1 SGNCV
6 LITGDLALDWH
17 IINQEQNQG
26 DSIGWNRNLWTR
38 ACSQIGGAGLL
49 ADLIIQSTALDP
61 ELQSTTFL
69 TPNFPDQ
76 PFHPCQ
82 DQFHNAYALWSKF
95 KEDELGQSVW
105 RVSQFLGL
113 DPITSYVKD
122 GITPFPITTP
132 EIPNILVIDD
142 ANLGFRDHPEFWP
155 DAIKKGAEPDWII
168 YKMACPI
175 AQGPLWEHLRDNFAE
190 KLVVVIP
197 VQDLRKSEVHIS
209 QGLSWERT
217 AQDIVWELVYNPT
230 INSLGTCSDVIVSFN
245 PAGAVHLTR
254 RKEGQLCPVPEGFLY
269 FDPDIIEGSWRESHK
284 GEVIGYTTCL
294 TSSLAHQIIKNPKNP
309 DLSQGV
315 QSGLSSIR
323 LLHLEGYQLNQDSP
337 KKLQFPIESIAKH
350 NIEPSESFAKVKIQ
364 NPVFTYDKKGSQSD
378 EERRNGWWTILED
391 QYLENLHHIAEKI
404 VLNGIEPTLKNVP
417 LGRFGHLL
425 SVDRQEIESF
435 RSIHNLASEY
445 LKKPKQKKPLSIAVF
460 GAPGSGKS
468 FGITQ
473 VAQSLA
479 EGQVEVLEFNLSQFS
494 GPEEIIDALHRVRDV
509 VLSGKIPLVF
519 WDEFDTRLGE
529 QDLGWLRF
537 FLSPMQDGSFR
548 QGQIVHPI
556 GRSLFVF
563 AGGTSHR
570 IDEFGTKLSEE
581 EYRAAKVPDFVSR
594 LKGFVN
600 IMGPNPP
607 ENKSES
613 DPYYIIRRAI
623 LLRSLLERSA
633 KDLFTKQN
641 GMKVLNIDGGV
652 LKAFLEV
659 DKYKHGIRSIES
671 IITMSSLSGKHA
683 YERSCLPPSDQLNL
697 HVDSVEFL
705 SLVQTMKLQGELL
718 EKLAQA
724 NHTIYQRMMIG
735 KSTGTGQDSSQKDW
749 GALPEDEKEQNRN
762 AIKDIPNKLA
772 TIGYVMIPSRSNQ
785 PVFHFPDQDEDAIA
799 LAKIEHQR
807 WWDTKLE
814 MGWKVGPVTDK
825 ENKIHATMVP
835 WDELSQEEKD
845 KDIEFVRAIPEILAE
860 AGYTMLKVK
869 QDEKE

>member
-1 SGNCV
+1 MTAPSSGNCV

-17 IINQEQNQG
+17 IINQAQNQG
-26 DSIGWNRNLWTR
+26 DSIGWNRNMWTR

-49 ADLIIQSTALDP
+49 ADLIKHSTTLDP
-61 ELQSTTFL
+61 QLQSTTFL
-69 TPNFPDQ
+69 SPNISDQ

-95 KEDELGQSVW
+95 SEGKQSVW

-113 DPITSYVKD
+113 DPVESYVKN
-122 GITPFPITTP
+122 GAVPFPITST
-132 EIPNILVIDD
+132 ETPNILVIDD

-155 DAIKKGAEPDWII
+155 DAIQNGAELDWII

-175 AQGPLWEHLRDNFAE
+175 AQGPLWEHLRDNYAE

-254 RKEGQLCPVPEGFLY
+254 RNDGQLSPVPEGFLY
-269 FDPDIIEGSWRESHK
+269 FDPDIIEGGWRDKHDGK
-284 GEVIGYTTCL
+284 VIGYTTCL
-294 TSSLAHQIIKNPKNP
+294 TSSLAHQLIKNPEQP
-309 DLSQGV
+309 DLSQGI
-315 QSGLSSIR
+315 QSGLSAIR
-323 LLHLEGYQLNQDSP
+323 LLHLEGYQLNQDNP
-337 KKLQFPIESIAKH
+337 EKLQFPIESIAKH
-350 NIEPSESFAKVKIQ
+350 ITEPSESFAKVKIQ
-364 NPVFTYDKKGSQSD
+364 NPVFTYDQKGSQSD

-391 QYLENLHHIAEKI
+391 QYLENLHQIAEKI

-445 LKKPKQKKPLSIAVF
+445 LKKGNQKKPLSIAVF

-519 WDEFDTRLGE
+519 WDEFDSRLKD

-556 GRSLFVF
+556 GRSIFVF

-570 IDEFGTKLSEE
+570 IDEFGKKLSDEA
-581 EYRAAKVPDFVSR
+581 YRAAKVPDFVSR

-607 ENKSES
+607 ETTTES

-633 KDLFTKQN
+633 KDLFTKKN
-641 GMKVLNIDGGV
+641 GIKVLNIDGGV

-659 DKYKHGIRSIES
+659 DKYKHGIRSMES
-671 IITMSSLSGKHA
+671 IITMSSLSDKHA

-724 NHTIYQRMMIG
+724 NHTIYQRMMTG
-735 KSTGTGQDSSQKDW
+735 KSTGSAQDSSKKDW
-749 GALPEDEKEQNRN
+749 DALPEDEKEQNRN

-772 TIGYVMIPSRSNQ
+772 SIGYVMIPSRSNQ
-785 PVFHFPDQDEDAIA
+785 PIFHFPQQDQDAIA
-799 LAKIEHQR
+799 LAKIDTIDGGTRSWR
-807 WWDTKLE
+807 WAGKLALSPIKKTKS
-814 MGWKVGPVTDK
+814 MPQWSPGKNSARKNRKRTSSSS
-825 ENKIHATMVP
+825 
-835 WDELSQEEKD
+835 ELSLKSWP
-845 KDIEFVRAIPEILAE
+845 KRAIP
-860 AGYTMLKVK
+860 
-869 QDEKE
+869 